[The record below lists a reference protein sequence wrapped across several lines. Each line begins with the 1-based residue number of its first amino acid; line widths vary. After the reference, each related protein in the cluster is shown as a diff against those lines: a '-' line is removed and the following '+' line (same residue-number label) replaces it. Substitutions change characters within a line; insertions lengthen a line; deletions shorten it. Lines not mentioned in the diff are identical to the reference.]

1 MFFENLNAENRGNV
15 NVLPPSMRR
24 HQCCSFC
31 RQPGHNITN
40 CNSDRLREFELK
52 CATQVLQTNTQEDFK
67 NWLIQNYISED
78 LLIKTFTIKK
88 FRITARESV
97 EICMDMITQYIF
109 RAYKNTNENAEIVE
123 HENDLIS
130 FIQTFSTERQEIRE
144 DIPEIDAVRTMERML
159 MREMMIDIYLPR
171 QRFDM
176 NFYHTLAQDAFNA
189 RLTMLTNL
197 NNGNNDNL
205 NQKFNILSS
214 IEHNDNEVKN
224 KICECSICYDEKE
237 LHNFV
242 KLGCNHEFCKD
253 CLITTMKTS
262 QTNGN
267 NLSCALCR
275 AEVKSV
281 KSRTEQAHTEMAEFI
296 A

>member
-1 MFFENLNAENRGNV
+1 MFIENLNAENRGNV
-15 NVLPPSMRR
+15 NVLPPSIRR
-24 HQCCSFC
+24 HHRCSFC
-31 RQPGHNITN
+31 REIGHNITN
-40 CNSDRLREFELK
+40 CNSDRLREFEVI
-52 CATQVLQTNTQEDFK
+52 CAIQVLQTNTQDDFK
-67 NWLIQNYISED
+67 NWLIQNYTSEE

-109 RAYKNTNENAEIVE
+109 RIYKNTNENAEIVE

-130 FIQTFSTERQEIRE
+130 FIQTFSSERQEIRE
-144 DIPEIDAVRTMERML
+144 DIPEIDLVRTMERML
-159 MREMMIDIYLPR
+159 IREMMIDIYLPR
-171 QRFDM
+171 QRFDV

-189 RLTMLTNL
+189 RLTMSL
-197 NNGNNDNL
+197 DL

-214 IEHNDNEVKN
+214 IEHNEKEDINE
-224 KICECSICYDEKE
+224 ICECSICYDEKE
-237 LHNFV
+237 LKNFV

-275 AEVKSV
+275 SEVKSV

-296 A
+296 V